1 MTKQYIINAGI
12 QIVPINIVD
21 PSYAIIDKAIDHIRQ
36 SGLEYTITPFET
48 VVNGTTDQVL
58 ALIAELKQLT
68 ENNGADELIIN
79 IRMHSKA
86 REDNK
91 FESKIS

>member
-1 MTKQYIINAGI
+1 MTKPYIINAGI

-21 PSYAIIDKAIDHIRQ
+21 PSYAIINKAIDHISH
-36 SGLEYTITPFET
+36 SGLDYTITPFET
-48 VVNGTTDQVL
+48 VVNGTTEQVL

-68 ENNGADELIIN
+68 ENNGANELIIN

-86 REDNK
+86 GEDNK